1 MGHAQQDPV
10 TPPLPRKE
18 PKMTFEEYCD
28 ENNIQPGEGAATFA
42 AYLHAFSG
50 GSWDGA
56 QHEVAPPEGTKP

>member
-1 MGHAQQDPV
+1 
-10 TPPLPRKE
+10 
-18 PKMTFEEYCD
+18 MTFEEYCD
-28 ENNIQPGEGAATFA
+28 ENNIQPGEGAAAFA